1 MRVPTKFFVQNW
13 EMSFSLLFCTALSTI
28 FRNLIIVKIKR
39 DKYHWL
45 EICVWRHFK
54 VLLLYGNFWWTYACY
69 QEKENDLKVRN
80 AINEGKHDN
89 SRLVKIQQLVKIQN
103 LLWNSEGPSALVLKG
118 IVAIQ
123 THSFSY

>member
-1 MRVPTKFFVQNW
+1 MRVPAKFLVQNW

-69 QEKENDLKVRN
+69 QEKENDLKARN
-80 AINEGKHDN
+80 AINEGTHDN

>member
-1 MRVPTKFFVQNW
+1 MRIPAKFFIQNW
-13 EMSFSLLFCTALSTI
+13 DMSFSFMFCTALSAI
-28 FRNLIIVKIKR
+28 FRNLITVKMKR

-69 QEKENDLKVRN
+69 QEKENDLKARN
-80 AINEGKHDN
+80 AINEGTHDN

-103 LLWNSEGPSALVLKG
+103 LLWNSEGPSTFVLKG

>member
-1 MRVPTKFFVQNW
+1 MRVPAKFLVQNW

-69 QEKENDLKVRN
+69 QEKENDLKARN
-80 AINEGKHDN
+80 AINEGTHDN

-103 LLWNSEGPSALVLKG
+103 LLWNSEGPSALVLEG

>member
-1 MRVPTKFFVQNW
+1 MRVPAKFLVQNW

-69 QEKENDLKVRN
+69 QEKENDLKARN
-80 AINEGKHDN
+80 AINEGTHDN

-103 LLWNSEGPSALVLKG
+103 LLWNSEGPSTLVLKG